1 MNSKIVVRI
10 TYFTEN
16 GRKLY
21 ELLASKCH
29 GIIFEEIGGAPLE
42 QWTKEAFELHLPIVF
57 IGATGI
63 AVRTIAGF
71 VNSKLSDSPVIVID
85 EKGQNVIPIL
95 SGHYGGA
102 NELALYLAGELSAYP
117 VITTATDI
125 NNVFAIDV
133 FARNNGLRI
142 ADSEGIKKI
151 SSKLLQGEA
160 IRFAD
165 KVSCSFCGELPANVQ
180 LSNEEYDV
188 IISDSKEDRFT
199 LIPKRLVL
207 GMGCKKGKSFE
218 ELRAFV
224 LECYKEDYLR
234 DNLFAIATIDL
245 KAAEPGLIKLAQYF
259 GVKLLIFSDS
269 ELEQVPGDFPESEF
283 VKATVGVSNVCE
295 RAAIK
300 GAGLTNRILEMEKV
314 AKCGMTLAAARR
326 EEIII
331 KWQD

>member
-21 ELLASKCH
+21 ELLSSKCH
-29 GIIFEEIGGAPLE
+29 GIIFEEIGGASLE
-42 QWTKEAFELHLPIVF
+42 EWIKEAFELHLPIVF

-63 AVRTIAGF
+63 AVRIIAGF

-95 SGHYGGA
+95 SGHYGGS
-102 NELALYLAGELSAYP
+102 NELAIYLAGELSTNP
-117 VITTATDI
+117 IITTATDI

-133 FARNNGLRI
+133 FAKNNGLRI
-142 ADSEGIKKI
+142 ADSKGIKKI
-151 SSKLLQGEA
+151 SSKLLQGESV
-160 IRFAD
+160 RFAD
-165 KVSCSFCGELPANVQ
+165 KTGSRFCGEIPSKVQ
-180 LSNEEYDV
+180 FSEIEADV
-188 IISDSKEDRFT
+188 IISDFIENIFT

-207 GMGCKKGKSFE
+207 GMGCKKDKDFQELKDFVFE
-218 ELRAFV
+218 
-224 LECYKEDYLR
+224 YYTEDYLR
-234 DNLFAIATIDL
+234 DNLFAIATIDA
-245 KAAEPGLIKLAQYF
+245 KASEVGLIKLAQYL
-259 GVKLLIFSDS
+259 GAKLLVYRDI

-300 GAGLTNRILEMEKV
+300 GAGLKKRTLEMEKV